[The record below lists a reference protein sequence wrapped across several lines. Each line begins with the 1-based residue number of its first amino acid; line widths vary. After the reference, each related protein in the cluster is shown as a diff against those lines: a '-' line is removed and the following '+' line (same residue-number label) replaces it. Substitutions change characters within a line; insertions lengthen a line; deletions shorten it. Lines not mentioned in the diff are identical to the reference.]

1 MLFPRTVR
9 VDDSDTLVYDVA
21 ATPGE
26 WAVTG
31 AFAFLECD
39 PESVQGKALQAFA
52 HGFLGTLSFGW
63 STLVAVGEI
72 DEEEYQQLIRRLA
85 EHFVAR
91 YGAPS
96 LEEALPVAKDEA
108 QFAASICEHPK
119 HTLLSVQREF
129 GKDGVVEQ
137 FKVVQ
142 RAQGAE
148 HTNVR
153 IWGIF
158 EE

>member
-1 MLFPRTVR
+1 MGGNRRLRVFGVCARVGPR
-9 VDDSDTLVYDVA
+9 
-21 ATPGE
+21 
-26 WAVTG
+26 
-31 AFAFLECD
+31 
-39 PESVQGKALQAFA
+39 KALQAFT

-63 STLVAVGEI
+63 STLVEVGEI
-72 DEEEYQQLIRRLA
+72 HEEEYEQLIRRLA

-91 YGAPS
+91 YGALS

-108 QFAASICEHPK
+108 RFAASICEHPK

-137 FKVVQ
+137 LKVVQ
-142 RAQGAE
+142 PARGDDHA
-148 HTNVR
+148 NVR
-153 IWGIF
+153 IWGMF